1 MALEVWL
8 KRVGQTLIPATQ
20 RDSDALLKCPEG
32 AVLKFKTSG
41 HRSSKHHRLFMGALA
56 SACFNWPES
65 HEFKPQSF
73 DHFRAW
79 ILCKIRYCN
88 TQTHELKTAEMA
100 ERLAEI
106 IQAALNQSEGFGFAV
121 YSNNLVY
128 VLTPKSIKFEKLP
141 QDEFNKV
148 SQRVSDILK
157 AEIQMSLD
165 DFKQQEAA

>member
-1 MALEVWL
+1 MPELFI
-8 KRVGQTLIPATQ
+8 KRNGSELHPATPG
-20 RDSDALLKCPEG
+20 DFDLMKEMPENV
-32 AVLKFKTSG
+32 AIKIKTSG

-56 SACFNWPES
+56 SACANWPEN
-65 HEFKPQSF
+65 HEFKPQCF

-100 ERLAEI
+100 ERIAEI